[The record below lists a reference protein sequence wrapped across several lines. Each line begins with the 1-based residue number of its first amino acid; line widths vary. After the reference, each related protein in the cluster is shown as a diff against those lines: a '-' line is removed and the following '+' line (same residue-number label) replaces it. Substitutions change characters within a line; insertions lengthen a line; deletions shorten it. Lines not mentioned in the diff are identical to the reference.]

1 MIEQF
6 ESSLMQF
13 FGAIAWGKW
22 ISTLFLLILGIV
34 LASFAARGVTRFM
47 EDRAS
52 RHHTVMLRR
61 LVFYI
66 VLAIFF
72 VAALREAGFSLDVV
86 LGAAGILTVAIGF
99 ASQTSASN
107 MISGL
112 FLLVEKP
119 FEIGNFIEVENTIG
133 EVVSI
138 DMLSVKLRTPDN
150 LYVRIPNE
158 TLIKTRV
165 VNRSRFPIRRMDLTV
180 GIAYAED
187 VERVEKLLL
196 ELARQNSASLK
207 SRRHLY
213 WSPGLVHPQWTC
225 SSRSGC
231 PATKCWRVVAR

>member
-22 ISTLFLLILGIV
+22 ISTLFLIVLGIV
-34 LASFAARGVTRFM
+34 LASFAARGVTRVM
-47 EDRAS
+47 QDRAS

-119 FEIGNFIEVENTIG
+119 
-133 EVVSI
+133 
-138 DMLSVKLRTPDN
+138 L
-150 LYVRIPNE
+150 
-158 TLIKTRV
+158 
-165 VNRSRFPIRRMDLTV
+165 
-180 GIAYAED
+180 
-187 VERVEKLLL
+187 
-196 ELARQNSASLK
+196 
-207 SRRHLY
+207 
-213 WSPGLVHPQWTC
+213 
-225 SSRSGC
+225 
-231 PATKCWRVVAR
+231 

>member
-72 VAALREAGFSLDVV
+72 VAALREAGIEPFANKFTPSENCGDAKAHYEEGRPV
-86 LGAAGILTVAIGF
+86 TVTDHLVSKREMGKTIF
-99 ASQTSASN
+99 AQ
-107 MISGL
+107 
-112 FLLVEKP
+112 
-119 FEIGNFIEVENTIG
+119 
-133 EVVSI
+133 
-138 DMLSVKLRTPDN
+138 
-150 LYVRIPNE
+150 
-158 TLIKTRV
+158 
-165 VNRSRFPIRRMDLTV
+165 IR
-180 GIAYAED
+180 
-187 VERVEKLLL
+187 
-196 ELARQNSASLK
+196 NLK
-207 SRRHLY
+207 SESSIAFRKDLNRTTHRY
-213 WSPGLVHPQWTC
+213 INHINPAEVIDATSKREWGLDP
-225 SSRSGC
+225 S
-231 PATKCWRVVAR
+231 